1 MVWKACPSGR
11 AGPLVRSGTQS
22 WRRGPVSYEAAGRPG
37 RSGPRAVMGSAGVD
51 SARTRAGGAAG
62 GPLRPP
68 GWLHGC
74 PAPQAQEGGQE
85 AAPEARTATEG
96 TSWGPGAARGDTAGR
111 PVPAGGDPGRR
122 GSGASPPPPPDL
134 GLALE
139 SADRGQAW
147 RPGWAHAILAQR
159 VLRRSTR
166 APCSKHLRHF
176 ASRVTS
182 LAKGHPRPPS
192 PGSRPAAPVVSSPIP
207 VSGRCVRA
215 SAGVFGG
222 CRWGCA

>member
-122 GSGASPPPPPDL
+122 GSGASPPPPRTSDWPWSPQTE
-134 GLALE
+134 A
-139 SADRGQAW
+139 
-147 RPGWAHAILAQR
+147 RPGAQGGLTRSWRSASCAGPRALR
-159 VLRRSTR
+159 VQS
-166 APCSKHLRHF
+166 
-176 ASRVTS
+176 
-182 LAKGHPRPPS
+182 
-192 PGSRPAAPVVSSPIP
+192 I
-207 VSGRCVRA
+207 
-215 SAGVFGG
+215 
-222 CRWGCA
+222 

>member
-122 GSGASPPPPPDL
+122 GSGASLPFQCPSLFLVPFTQLL
-134 GLALE
+134 GIPVPVA
-139 SADRGQAW
+139 
-147 RPGWAHAILAQR
+147 AQR
-159 VLRRSTR
+159 VSSSFL
-166 APCSKHLRHF
+166 
-176 ASRVTS
+176 
-182 LAKGHPRPPS
+182 
-192 PGSRPAAPVVSSPIP
+192 SSP
-207 VSGRCVRA
+207 RL
-215 SAGVFGG
+215 FFFFF
-222 CRWGCA
+222 